1 MNFPVTL
8 PTICGLANT
17 LLQAGS
23 DPVLIKNI
31 IIFNSHN
38 SSVNFTLTYV
48 NSIGSSFIMYD
59 SNLSANSENYLD
71 RLIVINPY
79 DQLDSTCNHDNV
91 VSVLLHTVTLT

>member
-8 PTICGLANT
+8 PTLCGLANT

-31 IIFNSHN
+31 IIYNAHN
-38 SSVNFTLTYV
+38 NNVLFSLAYG
-48 NSIGSSFIMYD
+48 NSIGSSFTMFY
-59 SNLSANSENYLD
+59 STLSANSETYLD

-79 DQLDSTCNHDNV
+79 DQLNSTSDHSDL
-91 VSVLLHTVTLT
+91 VSVILHTVTLT